1 MPRATNE
8 TELHS
13 EQDAKHAKDN
23 SFHLTRLG
31 DAELTDG
38 NQNGDI
44 SVTSLMWKV
53 RNFTVVLSH

>member
-1 MPRATNE
+1 MRLLLCN
-8 TELHS
+8 ELHS
-13 EQDAKHAKDN
+13 EQEASHTKDN

-44 SVTSLMWKV
+44 SGISFMWKA
-53 RNFTVVLSH
+53 